1 MLEIHPDLIFIP
13 SFHALAHVSRAHSK
27 YHLSFTFATSP
38 TQTVESYIAWNYEYQ
53 FQMKY
58 VFISIQELND
68 DRFVTNF

>member
-1 MLEIHPDLIFIP
+1 
-13 SFHALAHVSRAHSK
+13 VSRAHSK